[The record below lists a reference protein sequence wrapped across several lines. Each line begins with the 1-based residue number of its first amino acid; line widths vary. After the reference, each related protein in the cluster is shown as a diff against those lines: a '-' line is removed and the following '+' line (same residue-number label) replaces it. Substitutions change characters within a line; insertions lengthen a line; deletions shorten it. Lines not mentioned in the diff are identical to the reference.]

1 MKVLITCL
9 SYNSR
14 TGSELYFYELAHAL
28 HNAGCNVTIAPLQS
42 GELIK
47 NTNTDIKIVQRT
59 HVDAQYDMIIISHAV
74 GTYDIIKHIKCK
86 KIINVIH
93 SEVIQR
99 WEDPILGHKNITYV
113 TIRPAIQQFVK
124 QRYNIDSHLIYNP
137 FNLDI
142 YNEINCKKTDRLSEK
157 IVLYPGTLNY
167 LRIKP
172 LLHLLDMSIEQNFK
186 VIHVGNPDG
195 IDVPTHVNLEHN
207 RETSDMVSFYKQCDI
222 VAGILLGRTSIE
234 GLLSGKK
241 VFQFDVDTQGNI
253 IKNYWYKH
261 DTSFDVFDRNF
272 VAKQILEL

>member
-28 HNAGCNVTIAPLQS
+28 HNAGCDVTIAPLKS
-42 GELIK
+42 GDLVK
-47 NTNTDIKIVQRT
+47 HTHADIKIIQHI
-59 HVDAQYDMIIISHAV
+59 HVETQYDMIVFSHAV
-74 GTYDIIKHIKCK
+74 ATYDIIKHIKCK

-99 WEDPILGHKNITYV
+99 WEDPVLGHDDITYV
-113 TIRPAIQQFVK
+113 TIRPAIQKFIK
-124 QRYNIDSHLIYNP
+124 QQYGINSHLIYNP

-142 YNEINCKKTDRLSEK
+142 YNEINCKKVDRLNEK

-172 LLHLLDMSIEQNFK
+172 LLRLLDMSLEQNFK
-186 VIHVGNPDG
+186 VIHVGNLDR
-195 IDVPTHVNLEHN
+195 INVPTHVNLEHN
-207 RETSDMVSFYKQCDI
+207 RETNDMVSYYKQCDI

-241 VFQFDVDTQGNI
+241 VFQFDVNTQGDI

-261 DTSFDVFDRNF
+261 ETSLDVFDRNF